1 MTFEEKLAAQGR
13 KMDEAKAKLDEA
25 INARKQAR
33 QETRDEIA
41 ADIARLDAA
50 IDEFDAALNVQI
62 DKQYNTLDA
71 QIEKQCDTLDAQIE
85 KQFDTLDAQA
95 EKQAKE
101 LDAALDLAEEKIEQD
116 VKKAKAAFT
125 LDKATA
131 EKIANEP
138 TRIDEIQKGTAEQVA
153 RAKGDIAMAQE
164 NARLLR
170 EQRDSKVDSVKLR
183 TQMKV
188 DNAKSKVAARKEA
201 LDKAA
206 QEEWILDL
214 LDYANGCYEMA
225 YAWALE
231 AEYTM
236 MEAAYEIDYYNER
249 FGSKE

>member
-1 MTFEEKLAAQGR
+1 R
-13 KMDEAKAKLDEA
+13 KMDEAKAKLDKA

-50 IDEFDAALNVQI
+50 IDEFDAALNTQI
-62 DKQYNTLDA
+62 DKQY
-71 QIEKQCDTLDAQIE
+71 
-85 KQFDTLDAQA
+85 DTLDAQA

-131 EKIANEP
+131 ERVANEP

-153 RAKGDIAMAQE
+153 RAKVDIAMAKE

>member
-1 MTFEEKLAAQGR
+1 MAFEEKLAAQGR
-13 KMDEAKAKLDEA
+13 KMDEAKAKLDKA

-50 IDEFDAALNVQI
+50 IDEFDAALNTQI
-62 DKQYNTLDA
+62 DKQY
-71 QIEKQCDTLDAQIE
+71 
-85 KQFDTLDAQA
+85 DTLDAQA

-131 EKIANEP
+131 ERVANEP

-153 RAKGDIAMAQE
+153 RAKVDIAMAKE

-183 TQMKV
+183 TQMRV

>member
-1 MTFEEKLAAQGR
+1 MAFEEKLAAQGR
-13 KMDEAKAKLDEA
+13 KMDEAKAKLDKA

-50 IDEFDAALNVQI
+50 IDEFDAALNTQI
-62 DKQYNTLDA
+62 DKQY
-71 QIEKQCDTLDAQIE
+71 
-85 KQFDTLDAQA
+85 DTLDAQA

-131 EKIANEP
+131 ERVANEP

-153 RAKGDIAMAQE
+153 RAKVDIAMAME

>member
-1 MTFEEKLAAQGR
+1 MAFEEKLAAQGR
-13 KMDEAKAKLDEA
+13 KMDEAKAKLDKA

-50 IDEFDAALNVQI
+50 IDEFDAALNTQI
-62 DKQYNTLDA
+62 DKQY
-71 QIEKQCDTLDAQIE
+71 
-85 KQFDTLDAQA
+85 DTLDAQA

-131 EKIANEP
+131 ERVANEP

-153 RAKGDIAMAQE
+153 RAKVDIAMAKE